1 VAGDRYDAVVVGAGP
16 AGSVA
21 ATVLARGGARVAL
34 VDKAEFPRDKACGDL
49 IGPRGVQVLDDLG
62 VTVPGATRVGDM
74 VVVGPR
80 HRVRLPCRP
89 GRTYPGFGL
98 AVPRRAF
105 DARLREVAI
114 DAGAEPIV
122 ERAAAPIVGDAGL
135 EGCALTDGRAV
146 RGDTVIGADGA
157 LSRVAEW
164 AGLVE
169 PARVLWGFAVRG
181 DTVIGADGALS
192 RVAEWAGLVEPAR
205 VLWGFAVRAYV
216 EQPVALPEIYFWEP
230 TPHRAFPG
238 YGWLFP
244 GPDGRGNLGLGCGV
258 LADRVAATAAA
269 RQLPSFAAD
278 LVCRGALRA
287 VPATDGAASLGGW
300 LKLGMVGTRPA
311 AGPVLLVGDA
321 AGLVNPLQGEGIA
334 QAMESGRAAAEA
346 VLADPGRA
354 ADRYRRGLADRYAPY
369 QAATA
374 PLHAAMLP
382 RPRAVSAVARLLTAP
397 GLGSL
402 LAGGWAVYWNDLTDG
417 ATAGSPRA
425 VARLAQHLFSAA
437 TSAGAVRRW
446 FRRDL
451 RPTPAPPVRAT
462 APVS

>member
-49 IGPRGVQVLDDLG
+49 SGPRGVQVLDDLG

-135 EGCALTDGRAV
+135 EGCALTDGR
-146 RGDTVIGADGA
+146 
-157 LSRVAEW
+157 
-164 AGLVE
+164 
-169 PARVLWGFAVRG
+169 AVRG